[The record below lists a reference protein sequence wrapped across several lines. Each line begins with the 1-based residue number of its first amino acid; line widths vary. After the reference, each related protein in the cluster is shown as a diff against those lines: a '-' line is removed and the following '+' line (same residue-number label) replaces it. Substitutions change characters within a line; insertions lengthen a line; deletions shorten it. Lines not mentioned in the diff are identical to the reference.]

1 MMIVDFRLQEKRLF
15 AGREAARRDKASL
28 LVDDGDDIIK
38 LYCND
43 NQCITSS
50 FFFGLFE
57 DHFSRFA
64 NLNELRKVV
73 NIDGLT
79 GISKVE
85 CIRAMRR
92 AISWGQK

>member
-1 MMIVDFRLQEKRLF
+1 MIVDFRLQEKRLF
-15 AGREAARRDKASL
+15 AGREHARREKASL
-28 LVDDGDDIIK
+28 LVDDGDEIIK
-38 LYCND
+38 LYSNE

-50 FFFGLFE
+50 FFLGLFE

-73 NIDGLT
+73 NLDGLK
-79 GISKVE
+79 GVSEVE